1 LNRNRAKRE
10 GASAADASWDKLQQ
24 GTQAVDDLS
33 RASKGCSRPPVGL
46 RRRAQRQQKGI
57 GTGTGAAV
65 ALGNT
70 TMRREGWG
78 HIGSENSRAA
88 REGGR
93 CSSPADEA
101 LDRRPLDVEGEE

>member
-1 LNRNRAKRE
+1 M
-10 GASAADASWDKLQQ
+10 
-24 GTQAVDDLS
+24 DDLS
-33 RASKGCSRPPVGL
+33 TASKGCSRPPVGL

-70 TMRREGWG
+70 IARREGCG
-78 HIGSENSRAA
+78 HIGSENSRVAQ
-88 REGGR
+88 EGAR

-101 LDRRPLDVEGEE
+101 LDWRPLDVGGEEREMRRLYSWEPG